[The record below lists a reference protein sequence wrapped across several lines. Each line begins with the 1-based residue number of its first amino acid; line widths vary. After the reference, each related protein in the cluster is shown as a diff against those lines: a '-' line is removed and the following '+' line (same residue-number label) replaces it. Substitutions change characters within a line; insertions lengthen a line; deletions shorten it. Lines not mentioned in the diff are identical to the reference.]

1 MNNDVRVKKA
11 SELPPIEEWGLSEDV
26 LGLLRR
32 MEDSSTLIKKRGWT
46 IGTVLLELFRGCE
59 FRFGEIDMEC
69 IEEALGDYYLYS
81 GDVFEDKEYKDY
93 CYLVSKSAK
102 EIREV
107 IKGEGYMLGGKAFRF
122 FSWFYNFVSCD
133 DANEDFWKANNW
145 IDATYVLNL
154 EMYESFTVDYH
165 GRKERLLQFLG
176 KRLTESQFS
185 ILKTMIENWEIV
197 GNSSYFDTTIH
208 KGVVGN
214 RNGFALTDSEYNA
227 LIAAKENI
235 TRHLMDNIL
244 RILYT

>member
-32 MEDSSTLIKKRGWT
+32 MEDSSTLIKERGWT
-46 IGTVLLELFRGCE
+46 IGTVLLELFRSWE
-59 FRFGEIDMEC
+59 FMFGEIDMES
-69 IEEALGDYYLYS
+69 IEKALGDSLYS
-81 GDVFEDKEYKDY
+81 GDVFGDKEYKDF
-93 CYLVSKSAK
+93 CNLVSKSAK

-107 IKGEGYMLGGKAFRF
+107 IEGEGYMLGGKAFRF
-122 FSWFYNFVSCD
+122 FYWFFNFVSD
-133 DANEDFWKANNW
+133 DEANEEFWKSNNW
-145 IDATYVLNL
+145 IDATGVLNFG
-154 EMYESFTVDYH
+154 MYESFTVDYH
-165 GRKERLLQFLG
+165 GRKERLLQFLR

-197 GNSSYFDTTIH
+197 GGSSYFNTTIN

-214 RNGFALTDSEYNA
+214 YNGFALTAAEYNA
-227 LIAAKENI
+227 LIAAKENV
-235 TRHLMDNIL
+235 TRHFIDDVL